1 MARPETELLDP
12 GTLSDVE
19 AFGYRARVLADSVV
33 AGVHRSRHHGTSAE
47 FAEHKEYAPGDN
59 LKDLDWRAFARNDR
73 HYVKRFED
81 ESNLRALC
89 VLDTS
94 GSMGYPADAERPSKL
109 RVAALAAAAL
119 SYVLNRQGD
128 AVGLAT
134 HDDQLVIRVPS
145 RARRGQM
152 QEIMQILAGL
162 EASGP
167 SRLGP
172 VLDSLAEGLR
182 QRSVVL
188 LFSDLLDGGLEALGA
203 LSRLRARK
211 HDVALFHVLDPDE
224 LEFPFEDATRFLS
237 MEDDRELQ
245 IDGRSVR
252 RAYLDEMERFRQQAS
267 TSCASARAD
276 YRLLRTD
283 APVGPLLGRFLD
295 ERASARASVR

>member
-1 MARPETELLDP
+1 MPELLDP
-12 GTLSDVE
+12 STLSDVE
-19 AFGYRARVLADSVV
+19 AFGYRARILADSVV

-47 FAEHKEYAPGDN
+47 FSEHKEYAPGDN
-59 LKDLDWRAFARNDR
+59 LRDLDWRAFARNDR

-94 GSMGYPADAERPSKL
+94 GSMGYPVEGERPSKL
-109 RVAALAAAAL
+109 RAAALAAAAL
-119 SYVLNRQGD
+119 CYLLNRQGD

-134 HDDQLVIRVPS
+134 HDDELVLRVPS
-145 RARRGQM
+145 RARRGQI

-162 EASGP
+162 QASGP
-167 SRLGP
+167 SRLGR
-172 VLDSLAEGLR
+172 VLDSLADGLR
-182 QRSVVL
+182 QRSVVV
-188 LFSDLLDGGLEALGA
+188 LFSDLLDGGLDALDA

-237 MEDDRELQ
+237 MEDAREIQ

-252 RAYLDEMERFRQQAS
+252 RAYLEEMERFRRRAA
-267 TSCASARAD
+267 TACAGARVD

-283 APVGPLLGRFLD
+283 EPVGPLLARFLN
-295 ERASARASVR
+295 ERAGARARVR